1 MPGKTPQKNGKS
13 AENGLRGN
21 QDVDMKDSSAKAKG
35 KKGAKDGDEEMTVVV
50 PPSKASKQSADADG
64 DVSMGGEDQAEDGEA
79 KVDPVVQAVA
89 GRSLTRGRA

>member
-35 KKGAKDGDEEMTVVV
+35 TKDGDEEMTVVV